1 MRIVYDH
8 QIFSRQA
15 YGGISRY
22 YCELAERLTR
32 MGAQVVINAPL
43 YVCNY
48 FQRGLS
54 CKPKGFHIPKL
65 PYSANLLSSLN
76 SHLCALTHFFNR
88 HETID
93 IYHETYFTRADNCAA
108 NTLRF
113 ITVYDMINEK
123 FPQSFSRFDHIRKI
137 KASAVKRADHII
149 CISHN
154 TKNDLIDYLD
164 IDPDKISVVY
174 LSYMHH
180 HLDGQNF
187 SKLTSR
193 PYLLYVGGRQPYKN
207 TTRLLKAFARSKAL
221 HTELDL
227 VFFGGNKLQP
237 NERQRFSDLGIN
249 ASQILHLA
257 GDDSLLAQ
265 LYTQAT
271 ALVYPSLYEGFGLP
285 LLEAMSY
292 GCPVVCSN
300 TSSMPEIAGKAAE
313 YCNPEETDSIQR
325 AIENVVF
332 NPERSQQ
339 LIQSG
344 FNQAKKFSWNRCA
357 RETLQ
362 AYQHALAINK
372 GDSR

>member
-1 MRIVYDH
+1 MQVVYDH
-8 QIFSRQA
+8 QIFVRQT

-22 YCELAERLTR
+22 YCELARRLTG
-32 MGAQVVINAPL
+32 MGLKVRINAPL

-48 FQRGLS
+48 FHRDGCQ
-54 CKPKGFHIPKL
+54 PNGFHIPKL
-65 PYSANLLSSLN
+65 PFSANLLSSLN
-76 SHLCALTHFFNR
+76 NYICAISNLFIR
-88 HETID
+88 REPID
-93 IYHETYFTRADNCAA
+93 IYHETYFTRADNCSVNAV
-108 NTLRF
+108 RF

-154 TKNDLIDYLD
+154 TKHDLINYLQ
-164 IDPDKISVVY
+164 INPDKISVVY

-180 HLDGQNF
+180 RLEAHEVR
-187 SKLTSR
+187 KLTR
-193 PYLLYVGGRQPYKN
+193 KPFLLYVGGRQPYKN
-207 TTRLLKAFARSKAL
+207 AIRLIKAFARSKAL

-227 VFFGGNKLQP
+227 VFFGGPKLQP
-237 NERQRFSDLGIN
+237 AELQQLSDSGLDT
-249 ASQILHLA
+249 SKILHVSG
-257 GDDSLLAQ
+257 GDKILAQ

-300 TSSMPEIAGKAAE
+300 TSSMPEIAGEAAE
-313 YCNPEETDSIQR
+313 YCNPEEIDSIQL
-325 AIENVVF
+325 AIEKVVF
-332 NPERSQQ
+332 NPDRSHQ

-344 FNQAKKFSWNRCA
+344 FNQAKKFSWDRCA
-357 RETLQ
+357 HETLQ
-362 AYQHALAINK
+362 AYKRALAINK
-372 GDSR
+372 GGSP

>member
-8 QIFSRQA
+8 QIFARQA

-22 YCELAERLTR
+22 YCEVAQRLTR
-32 MGAQVVINAPL
+32 MGAQVTVNAPL

-48 FQRGLS
+48 FQRGS
-54 CKPKGFHIPKL
+54 CKPNGLHIPKL
-65 PYSANLLSSLN
+65 PFSANLLSSLN
-76 SHLCALTHFFNR
+76 GHLCALSNFFNR
-88 HETID
+88 HEAID

-108 NTLRF
+108 NALRF

-123 FPQSFSRFDHIRKI
+123 FPQAFSRFDHIRKI
-137 KASAVKRADHII
+137 KASAVKRADHVI
-149 CISHN
+149 CISNN
-154 TKNDLIDYLD
+154 TKHDLIDYLH

-180 HLDGQNF
+180 RLDGHNF
-187 SKLTSR
+187 CKSTRK
-193 PYLLYVGGRQPYKN
+193 PFLLYVGGRQPYKN
-207 TTRLLKAFARSKAL
+207 ATRLLKAFARSKAL

-227 VFFGGNKLQP
+227 VLFGGNKLQP
-237 NERQRFSDLGIN
+237 NEWQLISDLGIDV
-249 ASQILHLA
+249 SQILHLS
-257 GDDSLLAQ
+257 GDDTLLAR

-285 LLEAMSY
+285 ILEAMSY

-300 TSSMPEIAGKAAE
+300 TSSMPEIAGEAAE
-313 YCNPEETDSIQR
+313 YCMPEETDSIQR

-332 NPERSQQ
+332 NSERSRQ

-344 FNQAKKFSWNRCA
+344 FNQAKKFSWDRCA

-362 AYQHALAINK
+362 VYKQALAINE
-372 GDSR
+372 GRAP

>member
-22 YCELAERLTR
+22 YCEVAKRLTR
-32 MGAQVVINAPL
+32 MGARVTINAPL

-48 FQRGLS
+48 FDLDS
-54 CKPKGFHIPKL
+54 CKPNGFHIPKL
-65 PYSANLLSSLN
+65 PFSANLLSSLN
-76 SHLCALTHFFNR
+76 GYLCALTNFFNH

-108 NTLRF
+108 NAVRL

-123 FPQSFSRFDHIRKI
+123 FPQSFSRLDHIRKI
-137 KASAVKRADHII
+137 KAFAVKRADHII
-149 CISHN
+149 CISNN
-154 TKNDLIDYLD
+154 TKNDLIDYLH
-164 IDPDKISVVY
+164 IDADKISVVY
-174 LSYMHH
+174 LSHMHH
-180 HLDGQNF
+180 RLDGHEN
-187 SKLTSR
+187 KLTR
-193 PYLLYVGGRQPYKN
+193 KPFLLYVGGRQPYKN
-207 TTRLLKAFARSKAL
+207 ATRLIKAFAQSKAL
-221 HTELDL
+221 HTELNL

-237 NERQRFSDLGIN
+237 NELRLFSDLGLN
-249 ASQILHLA
+249 ASQIVHLS
-257 GDDSLLAQ
+257 GDDTLLAQ

-285 LLEAMSY
+285 PLEAMSY

-300 TSSMPEIAGKAAE
+300 SSSIPEIAGQAAE
-313 YCNPEETDSIQR
+313 YCHPEETDSIQR

-332 NPERSQQ
+332 DSERSQQ
-339 LIQSG
+339 LIQLG
-344 FNQAKKFSWNRCA
+344 FKQAQKFSWDRCA

-362 AYQHALAINK
+362 VYKRALARK
-372 GDSR
+372 

>member
-1 MRIVYDH
+1 MQIVYDH

-22 YCELAERLTR
+22 FCEVAKRLSH
-32 MGAQVVINAPL
+32 MGVKVTIKAPL

-48 FQRGLS
+48 FHQNP
-54 CKPKGFHIPKL
+54 CIPNGFHIPKL
-65 PYSANLLSSLN
+65 PFSANLLSSLN
-76 SHLCALTHFFNR
+76 SYLCMLSNIFNR
-88 HETID
+88 HEPID

-108 NTLRF
+108 NAVRF

-137 KASAVKRADHII
+137 KAAAIKRADHII

-154 TKNDLIDYLD
+154 TKNDLIDYLH
-164 IDPDKISVVY
+164 IDADQISVVY

-180 HLDGQNF
+180 RLDGHRY
-187 SKLTSR
+187 SKLTR
-193 PYLLYVGGRQPYKN
+193 KPFLLYVGGRQPYKN
-207 TTRLLKAFARSKAL
+207 ATRLLKAYARSKAL
-221 HTELDL
+221 HTEFDL
-227 VFFGGNKLQP
+227 VFFGGKNLQP
-237 NERQRFSDLGIN
+237 NELQLLSDLGIDG
-249 ASQILHLA
+249 SQILHLS
-257 GDDSLLAQ
+257 GDDTLLAQ

-300 TSSMPEIAGKAAE
+300 TSSLPEIAGKAAE
-313 YCNPEETDSIQR
+313 FCNPEETDSIQD
-325 AIENVVF
+325 AIEKVVF
-332 NPERSQQ
+332 DTERSQQ

-344 FNQAKKFSWNRCA
+344 LKQAKKFSWDRCA

-362 AYQHALAINK
+362 VYKQALAIK
-372 GDSR
+372 

>member
-8 QIFSRQA
+8 QIFSRQS

-22 YCELAERLTR
+22 YCEVAKRLTQ
-32 MGAQVVINAPL
+32 MGAQVTINAPL

-48 FQRGLS
+48 FHLDS
-54 CKPKGFHIPKL
+54 LKPKGFHIPKL
-65 PYSANLLSSLN
+65 PFSANLLSSLN
-76 SHLCALTHFFNR
+76 GYLCALTNFFNR

-93 IYHETYFTRADNCAA
+93 IYHETYFSRADYCAA
-108 NTLRF
+108 NAVRF

-123 FPQSFSRFDHIRKI
+123 FPQSFSRFNHIRKI
-137 KASAVKRADHII
+137 KAFAVKRADHII
-149 CISHN
+149 CISN
-154 TKNDLIDYLD
+154 STKNDLIDYLH
-164 IDPDKISVVY
+164 IDADKISVVY

-180 HLDGQNF
+180 RLNDYNF
-187 SKLTSR
+187 SKLTR
-193 PYLLYVGGRQPYKN
+193 KPFLLYVGGRQPYKN
-207 TTRLLKAFARSKAL
+207 ARRLLKAFARSKAL

-237 NERQRFSDLGIN
+237 NEWQLLSDLGID
-249 ASQILHLA
+249 ASQILHLS
-257 GDDSLLAQ
+257 GDDTLLAQ

-292 GCPVVCSN
+292 GCPVVSSN
-300 TSSMPEIAGKAAE
+300 TSSLPEIAGNAAE
-313 YCNPEETDSIQR
+313 YCHPEETDSIQR

-332 NPERSQQ
+332 NAERSQE

-344 FNQAKKFSWNRCA
+344 FKQAKKFSWNRCA

-362 AYQHALAINK
+362 AYKQALESK
-372 GDSR
+372 